1 MVRVNS
7 KQMKI
12 KFLFIFLLFFNYSLS
27 FSESYIKA
35 SNGITWDKTN
45 QTYSAEGNVEFKNNE
60 IKAFANKIIASYIFE
75 NNKEIFQNVELNEE
89 VEIYYDSEVF
99 KSDTA
104 NYNKLK
110 SLIILRG
117 NVSIVSPDRYLS
129 GDELIVDLKKNT
141 RVLKTIGKNSLAEAL
156 IKDE

>member
-7 KQMKI
+7 KPMKI

-27 FSESYIKA
+27 FSDSYIKA

-45 QTYSAEGNVEFKNNE
+45 QTYSAEGSAEFKNNE
-60 IKAFANKIIASYIFE
+60 IQAFANKILASYIFE
-75 NNKEIFQNVELNEE
+75 NDKEIFQNVELNEE
-89 VEIYYDSEVF
+89 VEIFYNNEVF

-129 GDELIVDLKKNT
+129 GDELVVDLEKNT

>member
-7 KQMKI
+7 KPMII

-45 QTYSAEGNVEFKNNE
+45 QTYSAEGSVEFKNNE
-60 IKAFANKIIASYIFE
+60 IKAFANKIVASYIFE
-75 NNKEIFQNVELNEE
+75 NGKEVFQDVELNEE
-89 VEIYYDSEVF
+89 VEIYYGSEVF
-99 KSDTA
+99 KSETA
-104 NYNKLK
+104 TYNKLK

-129 GDELIVDLKKNT
+129 GDELIVDLEKNT
-141 RVLKTIGKNSLAEAL
+141 RVLKTIGKDSLAEAL

>member
-1 MVRVNS
+1 
-7 KQMKI
+7 MKI

>member
-1 MVRVNS
+1 
-7 KQMKI
+7 MKI

-27 FSESYIKA
+27 FSDSYIKA

-45 QTYSAEGNVEFKNNE
+45 QTYSAEGSAEFKNNE
-60 IKAFANKIIASYIFE
+60 IQAFANKILASYIFE
-75 NNKEIFQNVELNEE
+75 NDKEIFQNVELNEE
-89 VEIYYDSEVF
+89 VEIFYNNEVF

-129 GDELIVDLKKNT
+129 GDELVVDLEKNT